1 MSTSLGSLNLN
12 QSTAS
17 SGTGIDVTAIVDQ
30 LIYADQAPERIWQQ
44 QQVTLAGQAIA
55 LNSLN
60 SGVNALKDK
69 IFALSDLSGAFSALT
84 ASSSQP
90 GLVTASAQSGAA
102 TGVHAV
108 VVGNLATVSSFYTDP
123 VATSSTTLAHG
134 SFTIAV
140 GQSSKTITIDDTN
153 DTLDKL
159 AASINAHDDG
169 VQASVLNDSNGARL
183 ALVSKTSGQ
192 PGDLAVSANGTGLV
206 FHKSA
211 DGVNAK
217 FTVDGVPLS
226 SSTNTATGAIPGVTL
241 NLLGADSGTP
251 VTVSVSHDNTGI
263 TQAINDF
270 VTAYNSVIK
279 SVNGQFTTDA
289 NGNAGS
295 LAGNSA
301 LRSLQSSLLSDV
313 SFSVTGNNGIVG
325 LASMGIDMQ
334 DDGTLVV
341 DSTKLNDALTN
352 NFPAV
357 QSFFQSATAGS
368 FGANFSSDL
377 SSLTSPTSGLLSANI
392 NENTANQRDLTDRIS
407 DFEVR
412 LADRRQFLITQYS
425 QVDAMLRQYP
435 LLLQQITSQ
444 LGTK

>member
-12 QSTAS
+12 QSSAS
-17 SGTGIDVTAIVDQ
+17 SGTGIDVTAVVDQ
-30 LIYADQAPERIWQQ
+30 LIYAEQAPERIWQQ
-44 QQVTLAGQAIA
+44 EQITLASQAVA
-55 LNSLN
+55 LNSLS

-69 IFALSDLSGAFSALT
+69 MLALSDLTGVFAGLT
-84 ASSSQP
+84 AASSQP
-90 GLVTASAQSGAA
+90 DLVTASAQSNAVP
-102 TGVHAV
+102 GVHTV
-108 VVGNLATVSSFYTDP
+108 VVSNLATVSSYYTDP
-123 VATSSTTLAHG
+123 VANSSTTLAHG

-140 GQSSKTITIDDTN
+140 GQSSKTITIDGTN

-159 AASINAHDDG
+159 AASINSHDYG

-183 ALVSKTSGQ
+183 ALVSKTSGA
-192 PGDLAVSANGTGLV
+192 PGDLAVSANGTGLA

-211 DGVNAK
+211 DGVDAN

-226 SSTNTATGAIPGVTL
+226 SSNNTATGAISGVTL

-251 VTVSVSHDNTGI
+251 VTISVSHDNTGI

-270 VTAYNSVIK
+270 VAAYNSVIK
-279 SVNGQFTTDA
+279 NINGQFTTDA
-289 NGNAGS
+289 SGSAGS
-295 LAGNSA
+295 LAANSA
-301 LRSLQSSLLSDV
+301 MRSLQTSLLSDV

-334 DDGTLVV
+334 DDGTLTV

-357 QSFFQSATAGS
+357 QSFFQAATTGS

-377 SSLTSPTSGLLSANI
+377 NSLTSPTSGLLSANI
-392 NENTANQRDLTDRIS
+392 NENTANQRDLTDRIN
-407 DFEVR
+407 DFEAR

-435 LLLQQITSQ
+435 LLIQQINSQ